1 MFAFKNGGE
10 LRDSGRNYPL
20 RGGKRTVF
28 EGGHRVRS
36 FIYDG
41 GQNLTPNF
49 YDGMFHSVDWLPT
62 ILSAAIS
69 KPVGN

>member
-1 MFAFKNGGE
+1 M
-10 LRDSGRNYPL
+10 
-20 RGGKRTVF
+20 F

-62 ILSAAIS
+62 ILSAAIN